1 MSKPTV
7 YVVDFEEELDLVLGS
22 LSSKLVDGVD
32 ELLEGDGPAV
42 IFVKYLEDPLHEEWL
57 QHNFIQF
64 NQKQNRASVVISPS
78 WWMLPVDMVFVL
90 IA

>member
-1 MSKPTV
+1 MSVYLCLMSKPTV

-42 IFVKYLEDPLHEEWL
+42 IFVKYLEDTLHEEWL

-78 WWMLPVDMVFVL
+78 
-90 IA
+90 

>member
-1 MSKPTV
+1 MSNLSLIAIEFFNKIFHLFFFYSAT
-7 YVVDFEEELDLVLGS
+7 LV
-22 LSSKLVDGVD
+22 
-32 ELLEGDGPAV
+32 
-42 IFVKYLEDPLHEEWL
+42 FVKYLEDTLHEEWL

>member
-1 MSKPTV
+1 MSIPTV

-42 IFVKYLEDPLHEEWL
+42 IFVKYLEDTLHEEWL
-57 QHNFIQF
+57 QYNFIQF
-64 NQKQNRASVVISPS
+64 NQKQNRAS
-78 WWMLPVDMVFVL
+78 
-90 IA
+90 